1 MCGGMKDKNLNVLA
15 RHQALW
21 LSSEAG
27 NRVNSFHGDLKALKK
42 EASLLLSKLVL
53 IVSGNIPLKHYNCV
67 RSLNLRAAA
76 DARMQTSP
84 RGTWNVQTWGSSLRK
99 QRAEFIFLV
108 FFNSFKK
115 KKLLLPQLSLINYH
129 LKGVD
134 AQARS
139 QSEGVMPQ
147 LKEKNSSKHSA
158 AHRGFFFLRTCM
170 QMCLTVDPLNFIFMS
185 NIY

>member
-1 MCGGMKDKNLNVLA
+1 MVMCGGMKDQNLNVLA

-21 LSSEAG
+21 LPSEAG

-53 IVSGNIPLKHYNCV
+53 IVSGNISLKHYNCV

-84 RGTWNVQTWGSSLRK
+84 RGVWNVQTWGCSLRK

-115 KKLLLPQLSLINYH
+115 KKTFTSTTVLDQLSFKRCGCPSKN
-129 LKGVD
+129 KKRRCD
-134 AQARS
+134 ATI
-139 QSEGVMPQ
+139 EG
-147 LKEKNSSKHSA
+147 KEK
-158 AHRGFFFLRTCM
+158 
-170 QMCLTVDPLNFIFMS
+170 Q
-185 NIY
+185 

>member
-108 FFNSFKK
+108 FFNSF
-115 KKLLLPQLSLINYH
+115 
-129 LKGVD
+129 
-134 AQARS
+134 
-139 QSEGVMPQ
+139 
-147 LKEKNSSKHSA
+147 
-158 AHRGFFFLRTCM
+158 
-170 QMCLTVDPLNFIFMS
+170 
-185 NIY
+185 

>member
-99 QRAEFIFLV
+99 
-108 FFNSFKK
+108 
-115 KKLLLPQLSLINYH
+115 
-129 LKGVD
+129 
-134 AQARS
+134 
-139 QSEGVMPQ
+139 
-147 LKEKNSSKHSA
+147 
-158 AHRGFFFLRTCM
+158 
-170 QMCLTVDPLNFIFMS
+170 
-185 NIY
+185 

>member
-1 MCGGMKDKNLNVLA
+1 M
-15 RHQALW
+15 
-21 LSSEAG
+21 
-27 NRVNSFHGDLKALKK
+27 
-42 EASLLLSKLVL
+42 
-53 IVSGNIPLKHYNCV
+53 SGNIPLKHYNCV

-108 FFNSFKK
+108 FFNSFL
-115 KKLLLPQLSLINYH
+115 KKLLLLQLPLINYH

-147 LKEKNSSKHSA
+147 LKEKNSSKPSA
-158 AHRGFFFLRTCM
+158 AHLGFFSYVHVCKCVSQWIL
-170 QMCLTVDPLNFIFMS
+170 
-185 NIY
+185 